1 MDFTQVKCY
10 FVYVLLYHI
19 AAKAVII
26 NVGGDKLS

>member
-1 MDFTQVKCY
+1 MGFPQVKGY
-10 FVYVLLYHI
+10 AVYVLLYHI